1 MAFRVSII
9 EDNRN
14 FLESLQLYLEREER
28 ITVIRTAGSVEEF
41 LDLQHRESTD
51 LVLLDVQLPGKSG
64 IDGLPHIKKGLP
76 TGIPVIILTINDDNE
91 HIRQAIENGA
101 DGYLLKT
108 EPLSEIYHQVLE
120 VLQNERVAVSKRV
133 FHSLKD
139 ILPQRSKTEVLLDL
153 LTQRE
158 KDITREVLQGH
169 DYKTIASHLNIST
182 GTVNF
187 HLKSIYLKLDVNSKT
202 ELMALLL
209 S

>member
-1 MAFRVSII
+1 MAFRVFII

-14 FLESLQLYLEREER
+14 FLESLQLYLEREEK
-28 ITVIRTAGSVEEF
+28 IRVACTAGSLEEF
-41 LDLQHRESTD
+41 LESHQRDSPD
-51 LVLLDVQLPGKSG
+51 LVLLDLQLPGKSG
-64 IDGLPHIKKGLP
+64 IEGLPLIKKGLP

-91 HIRQAIENGA
+91 PIRQAIENGA

-133 FHSLKD
+133 FHSLKE
-139 ILPQRSKTEVLLDL
+139 ILPQRSKTDVLLDL

-158 KDITREVLQGH
+158 KEITREVLQGH
-169 DYKTIASHLNIST
+169 DYKTIASQLNIST